1 MTGNSHRFLIQISVG
16 KRNDFWKKKK
26 ISRKF
31 QLMTVILSMSGPQ
44 RERNIFPGRNK
55 KSVAINPRLGATT
68 FVIILDV
75 FVASTFESV
84 SDFHRRK
91 FHSKSF
97 NFDSIVATRSIYPQN
112 LFEWKTFLKYFG
124 EHCAKNWGKNASNAD
139 RWRRQLER
147 SRVGLFKSIK
157 WNSRSL
163 GACCSR

>member
-1 MTGNSHRFLIQISVG
+1 MSYDRQFPSFSYSNFSGKKKWFL
-16 KRNDFWKKKK
+16 KKKK

-124 EHCAKNWGKNASNAD
+124 EHCAKL
-139 RWRRQLER
+139 RQKCEQCGPMETSTGAL
-147 SRVGLFKSIK
+147 KSGP
-157 WNSRSL
+157 L
-163 GACCSR
+163 QVH

>member
-1 MTGNSHRFLIQISVG
+1 
-16 KRNDFWKKKK
+16 
-26 ISRKF
+26 
-31 QLMTVILSMSGPQ
+31 MTVILSMSGPQ

-91 FHSKSF
+91 LHSKSF

-124 EHCAKNWGKNASNAD
+124 EHCAKL
-139 RWRRQLER
+139 RQKCEQCGPMETSTGALKSGPLQVHSVKFKKFGGLLQPIERHNGRCFVCPQTGHNGRCSALEH
-147 SRVGLFKSIK
+147 I
-157 WNSRSL
+157 
-163 GACCSR
+163 

>member
-1 MTGNSHRFLIQISVG
+1 
-16 KRNDFWKKKK
+16 
-26 ISRKF
+26 
-31 QLMTVILSMSGPQ
+31 MTVILSMSGPQ

-91 FHSKSF
+91 LHSKSF

-124 EHCAKNWGKNASNAD
+124 EHCAKIEAKMRAMRTDGDVNWSAQEWASSSPLSEIQEVWGLLQPIERHNGRCFVCPQTGHNGRCSA
-139 RWRRQLER
+139 LEH
-147 SRVGLFKSIK
+147 I
-157 WNSRSL
+157 
-163 GACCSR
+163 